1 MESTITFG
9 IVRDGSTISSPFS
22 ATNFAP
28 PHAKLKSAT
37 PVKKFFGPFG
47 IRLDT
52 VGVRASQLTLGRPNT
67 INKNRLKSNS
77 TTMPFCTSALDFS
90 PMRLM
95 AVQITSAAI
104 ATADSPNCG
113 KIEQK

>member
-1 MESTITFG
+1 
-9 IVRDGSTISSPFS
+9 
-22 ATNFAP
+22 
-28 PHAKLKSAT
+28 
-37 PVKKFFGPFG
+37 
-47 IRLDT
+47 
-52 VGVRASQLTLGRPNT
+52 
-67 INKNRLKSNS
+67 
-77 TTMPFCTSALDFS
+77 MPFCTSALDFS